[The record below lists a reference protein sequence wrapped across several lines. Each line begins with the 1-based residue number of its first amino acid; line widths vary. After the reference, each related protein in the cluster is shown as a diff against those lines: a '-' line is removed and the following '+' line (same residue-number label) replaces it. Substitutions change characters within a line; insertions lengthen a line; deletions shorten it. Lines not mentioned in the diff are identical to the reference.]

1 MRKHT
6 LEKRRPPQQIVLGKL
21 EIHLLKNKIKN
32 LSLTLGKNQLKM
44 DQEL

>member
-6 LEKRRPPQQIVLGKL
+6 LEKRWFPQQIVLGKL
-21 EIHLLKNKIKN
+21 EIRLLKNKIKN